1 VSDALHDQLALL
13 PAYLTAHL
21 QLALVA
27 LLLGTAVSVP
37 AGLWVSRRPTAER
50 VALGIASVLQTI
62 PSLALLAIMV
72 PALAALGRATQASLG
87 VTVPSIGFLPALI
100 GLTLYSV
107 LPILRNT
114 VTGIA
119 GVDPAVVEAARAVGM
134 TDRQR
139 LRRVELPLA
148 LPVIVAGVRT
158 ATVWVVGLATL
169 STPVGAPSLG
179 NYIFSGLQT
188 RNLAAVLVGCIAA
201 AALALVLDA
210 LVHALEHGV
219 RVRRRG
225 LVVGASLALAALYLY
240 TAATLAAGAVH
251 HGRRPIAIGAKT
263 FTEQYILSAILAG
276 RVASRTGAPIRIVPS
291 LGSTVAFDALRD
303 GTLDC
308 YVDYTGTIW
317 ATIMRRAD
325 VPADRGAV
333 LAEVTRFL
341 RERDGITVVGALGF
355 ENAYALVM
363 RADRAAASG
372 VRRISDLAARAPAL
386 VIAGDYEFFSRPEW
400 AALTRAYGLGFGGQR
415 SMDPS
420 LMYAAVA
427 AGDVDVASAFSTDG
441 RIAAFDLRVLEDD
454 RGAIPPYD
462 AIVLASARLARDEP
476 GVVAALA
483 SLNGAI
489 DATAM
494 RRMNAAVDQDGR
506 SAEDVA
512 RTFLTDA
519 PAPAER

>member
-1 VSDALHDQLALL
+1 MSEALRDQLALL
-13 PAYLTAHL
+13 PTYLAAHL
-21 QLALVA
+21 QLTLLA
-27 LLLGTAVSVP
+27 LLLGTTLSIPLGIWA
-37 AGLWVSRRPTAER
+37 SRRPRAGR
-50 VALGIASVLQTI
+50 VALGAASVLQTI
-62 PSLALLAIMV
+62 PSLALLAMMV

-107 LPILRNT
+107 LPILQNT
-114 VTGIA
+114 VIGIA

-158 ATVWVVGLATL
+158 AAVWVVGLATL

-188 RNLAAVLVGCIAA
+188 RNLAAVLVGCVAA
-201 AALALVLDA
+201 ATLALVLDA

-219 RVRRRG
+219 RTRRRG
-225 LVVGASLALAALYLY
+225 LVVAAALVLAALYVHA
-240 TAATLAAGAVH
+240 AATLAAGIVGHAPRAVV
-251 HGRRPIAIGAKT
+251 IGAKT
-263 FTEQYILSAILAG
+263 FTEQYVLSAILAD
-276 RVASRTGAPIRIVPS
+276 RVAAAGAPVRVVPS

-308 YVDYTGTIW
+308 YVDYSGTIW
-317 ATIMRRAD
+317 ATIMHRTD
-325 VPADRGAV
+325 VPSDRAAV
-333 LAEVTRFL
+333 LTEMTQFL
-341 RERDGITVVGALGF
+341 RDRAGVTIVAALGF

-363 RADRAAASG
+363 RDDRARAAG
-372 VRRISDLAARAPAL
+372 VRRISDLVARAPQL
-386 VIAGDYEFFSRPEW
+386 TIASDYEFFSRPEW
-400 AALTRAYGLGFGGQR
+400 RALSAAYGLHFAAQR

-420 LMYAAVA
+420 LMYQAVA

-441 RIAAFDLRVLEDD
+441 RIAAFDLRVLDDD

-462 AIVLASARLARDEP
+462 AIVLASARLVRDEP
-476 GVVAALA
+476 RVVAALTTLA
-483 SLNGAI
+483 GTI
-489 DATAM
+489 DAETM
-494 RRMNAAVDQDGR
+494 RRMNAAVDQDAR
-506 SAEDVA
+506 SPEDVA
-512 RTFLTDA
+512 REFLARRDA
-519 PAPAER
+519 AGAR